1 MIALKILN
9 FFYTGFC
16 GYSTIEL
23 IKVLL
28 HLKINNIGNRKDY
41 VYISGLTSIFLYGTI
56 VGTSNILYECRKLSI
71 A

>member
-1 MIALKILN
+1 MLAIKILN
-9 FFYTGFC
+9 CIYTGFC

-28 HLKINNIGNRKDY
+28 HLKINKLGNRKEY
-41 VYISGLTSIFLYGTI
+41 IYISGITSIFLYGTI
-56 VGTSNILYECRKLSI
+56 VGTSNILYEFRRLST